1 MSIVQGGSGF
11 PFLAEAVYAFLCTNK
26 CFGVMVNTD
35 SVPYPTL
42 LPLLNEVMF
51 FFRCVHESNLLSV
64 YRFWVHPLMLTF
76 NRSSCVRSMKPCY
89 SRRALSHSASWSW
102 VMWKLFERAYRLPLH
117 RESQSINGPI
127 QERTR
132 PCWTVQI
139 SEVTPRW
146 TEADVCSQHEYSTHT
161 RYFVLWCPVLI
172 LVWSIDRM
180 FFNRFVQVPAYSPL
194 YIKGE
199 CSSHSQIGG
208 GSLYS
213 LRWLLGSV
221 CR

>member
-1 MSIVQGGSGF
+1 MLWCDGQHWQ
-11 PFLAEAVYAFLCTNK
+11 CTIPYS
-26 CFGVMVNTD
+26 VN
-35 SVPYPTL
+35 PAK
-42 LPLLNEVMF
+42 EVMF
-51 FFRCVHESNLLSV
+51 LLGVFMRAQVGTVIFYYLFTGSESILWCRPSTGLHLWGVWSLAIRGGLYQATLQV
-64 YRFWVHPLMLTF
+64 EVEWCG
-76 NRSSCVRSMKPCY
+76 SY
-89 SRRALSHSASWSW
+89 SN
-102 VMWKLFERAYRLPLH
+102 EPTRLPLH

-199 CSSHSQIGG
+199 CSSHSQTGG